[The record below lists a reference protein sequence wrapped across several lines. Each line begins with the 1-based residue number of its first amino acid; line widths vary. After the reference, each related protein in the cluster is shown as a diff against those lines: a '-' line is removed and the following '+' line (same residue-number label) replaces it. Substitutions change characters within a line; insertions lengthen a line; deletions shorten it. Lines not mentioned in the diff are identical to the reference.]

1 VGEQHGP
8 SLRKAPLGAFRHSGQ
23 CIAFLRSMWKQG
35 MAGAVVLWAFSGSVC
50 MPSLQGGDPRIQAL
64 RLPPGFHVGIFAQDV
79 TSARGLCRGEQ
90 GTVFVGSRD
99 GGAVLALRDT
109 NGDGRADERHTVIK
123 DLNMPVGVA
132 MHNGALYASS
142 VDRIVRVDA
151 IESHLAD
158 PPDPVVV
165 TDRFPKETH
174 HGWKYIAFGPDG
186 LLYVPVGAPCNI
198 CEPEDSVFAT
208 LMRLKPDGS
217 DPEIVAHGVRNS
229 VGFDWDPRD
238 STLWFTENGRDWM
251 GDDLPSCELDHLTKK
266 GLHFGYP
273 YCHQGDTPDPEFA
286 KGRKCTEFVPPAAKL
301 GPHVAPLGM
310 KFYRGSQFPEK
321 YRGAIFIAEHGS
333 WNRSTPIGYRLV
345 VAFPQADGTAT
356 HEVFADGWLEGTRAW
371 GRPVD
376 VLELPD
382 GSLLVSDD
390 AADMIYRIT
399 YAP

>member
-1 VGEQHGP
+1 MG
-8 SLRKAPLGAFRHSGQ
+8 GA
-23 CIAFLRSMWKQG
+23 LL
-35 MAGAVVLWAFSGSVC
+35 LWTFSGSVC
-50 MPSLQGGDPRIQAL
+50 MPSIHGGDPRIPSL
-64 RLPPGFHVGIFAQDV
+64 RLPPGFHVAVFAQDV
-79 TSARGLCRGEQ
+79 TSARGMCLGDG

-109 NGDGRADERHTVIK
+109 NADGRADERHTVITG
-123 DLNMPVGVA
+123 LNMPVGVA

-151 IESHLAD
+151 IERHLAD

-186 LLYVPVGAPCNI
+186 MLYVPVGAPCNI

-208 LMRLKPDGS
+208 IMRLKPDGS
-217 DPEIVAHGVRNS
+217 DPEIVARGVRNS

-251 GDDLPSCELDHLTKK
+251 GDDLPSCELDHLTRK
-266 GLHFGYP
+266 GQHFGYP
-273 YCHQGDTPDPEFA
+273 FCHQGDTPDPEFA
-286 KGRKCTEFVPPAAKL
+286 KGRKCSEFVPPAAKL

-310 KFYRGSQFPEK
+310 KFYRGNRFPEK

-333 WNRSTPIGYRLV
+333 WNRNTPIGYRLV
-345 VAFPQADGTAT
+345 VAYPQADGSAT
-356 HEVFADGWLEGTRAW
+356 HEVFAEGWLEGNRAW

-390 AADMIYRIT
+390 AADLIYRIT